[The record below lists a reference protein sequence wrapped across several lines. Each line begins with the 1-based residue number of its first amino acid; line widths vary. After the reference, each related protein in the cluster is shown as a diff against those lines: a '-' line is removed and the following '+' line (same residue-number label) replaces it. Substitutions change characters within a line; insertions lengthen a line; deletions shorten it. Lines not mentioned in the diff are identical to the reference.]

1 MSAFHMYAVCAT
13 MYGSARAACRSSEMD
28 ILPGTKLVNV
38 VIGGLYGTVLFPV
51 YVVNDLNRG
60 CISKNGLKF
69 SDYGY
74 KEKDTSLTDILFS

>member
-1 MSAFHMYAVCAT
+1 MRITFSVLALNRYHLVCV
-13 MYGSARAACRSSEMD
+13 CRSSEMD

-51 YVVNDLNRG
+51 YVINDLNRG